1 MADDRPF
8 REWTLEQLAE
18 HAAQHRTDRVL
29 LSQLMIETERRPGA
43 RAKVMARRIENYLSA
58 ILTKLPGKGAPPEE
72 MRRYL
77 AIAAEEI
84 AVLRKRLADAE
95 AELKQLKETPAD
107 GSQHARVYLAPNAPL
122 WLIVEARRAF
132 RRRYHPD
139 KQTDPAKRQNAEE
152 IFKRAEAVFATIE
165 GKEEE

>member
-18 HAAQHRTDRVL
+18 HAAQHKTDRVL

-72 MRRYL
+72 MPVPY
-77 AIAAEEI
+77 
-84 AVLRKRLADAE
+84 
-95 AELKQLKETPAD
+95 T
-107 GSQHARVYLAPNAPL
+107 
-122 WLIVEARRAF
+122 
-132 RRRYHPD
+132 HP
-139 KQTDPAKRQNAEE
+139 TLPTNR
-152 IFKRAEAVFATIE
+152 E
-165 GKEEE
+165 G